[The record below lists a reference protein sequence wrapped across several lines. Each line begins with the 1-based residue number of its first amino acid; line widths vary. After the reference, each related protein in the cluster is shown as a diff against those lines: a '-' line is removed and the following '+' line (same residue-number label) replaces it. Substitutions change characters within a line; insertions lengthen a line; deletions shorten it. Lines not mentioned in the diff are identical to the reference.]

1 MLSQYL
7 LSVAVPRPQLKYQNV
22 EEKMRKLVVS
32 LPEGARLPSEREL
45 AAELGINFLTARR
58 GIMRLVEEG
67 IVWRKVG
74 SGTFVSPKGGSR
86 STSANPPPPS
96 GRLGMLI
103 PQNSDA
109 YAHRLMQA
117 VVGVASQKNIEISS
131 CWISDY
137 GPAAIRQMAFIKEQG
152 CVATLFPWFE
162 PSRAPEVLKLAENAP
177 LPVSHPQILYRYD
190 DNNSSIRRSRIVMQ
204 STCAYLRYD
213 NNDTLAFLGPD
224 QPDNPFLQQRLG
236 AFSLHCASN
245 NIPHLVGLV
254 KEGSVTM
261 NRLAEQW
268 AAHRGTL
275 SILAYDDDFAL
286 RFMTAMHRKGFIAPD
301 DFRIIGFNNTE
312 GSRLSDPPL
321 TTVAQNFDHI
331 AHQLVDNA
339 IRLSKGTPVRFDEMA
354 DMPLIIRESCRGRSL
369 LAAHPDLKFPG
380 LVCTAEESI
389 HSLTV

>member
-86 STSANPPPPS
+86 STSSNPPPPS

-268 AAHRGTL
+268 AATGEPSPSSPTTTT
-275 SILAYDDDFAL
+275 S
-286 RFMTAMHRKGFIAPD
+286 PS
-301 DFRIIGFNNTE
+301 
-312 GSRLSDPPL
+312 GS
-321 TTVAQNFDHI
+321 
-331 AHQLVDNA
+331 
-339 IRLSKGTPVRFDEMA
+339 
-354 DMPLIIRESCRGRSL
+354 
-369 LAAHPDLKFPG
+369 
-380 LVCTAEESI
+380 
-389 HSLTV
+389 

>member
-86 STSANPPPPS
+86 ATSANPPPPS

-369 LAAHPDLKFPG
+369 LASHPDLKFPG
-380 LVCTAEESI
+380 LVCAAEESI